1 MLSSVGVRRISISCG
16 LALGLGCTFR
26 NPGFTQGSNEPI
38 VCVNWSD
45 AKAYT
50 TWLSTKTGKN
60 YRLLSEAE
68 WEYAARGGTQ
78 QQFFRRKAQAVY
90 VYIAWRRVANR
101 TAQRLSDHF

>member
-16 LALGLGCTFR
+16 LALGLGRTFR

-68 WEYAARGGTQ
+68 WNR
-78 QQFFRRKAQAVY
+78 
-90 VYIAWRRVANR
+90 RRVEEPSSNFFGAKHR
-101 TAQRLSDHF
+101 QSMSTLLGDGWPTAPLKG